1 MVVNSQISHTDC
13 RSEIGITIGLIDSLI
28 FISRILSKR
37 NLEDFNVGAAL
48 SDLASDEDFN
58 EVIKKSKQ
66 LNIPKPETI
75 SDSDK
80 EKEIILML
88 ANVWNEYLEIP
99 EQNDLERKEFCSMI
113 HRCQDSVAAREIYR
127 QMRNEKQ

>member
-1 MVVNSQISHTDC
+1 MAQNSQISHTDC

-37 NLEDFNVGAAL
+37 NLGDFNVGAAL

-58 EVIKKSKQ
+58 EVIKKAKQ
-66 LNIPKPETI
+66 INISKPEII
-75 SDSDK
+75 SDLDK
-80 EKEIILML
+80 EKEIVLRL
-88 ANVWNEYLEIP
+88 GDVWNKYLEIP

-113 HRCQDSVAAREIYR
+113 HRCQDSVAAREMYR
-127 QMRNEKQ
+127 QMRKGGE